1 MKYLKADRILPED
14 LLTEVQKYI
23 HGEMIYIP
31 NPKGI
36 RKKWG
41 ENSGSRILLNRR
53 NAEIRQKFRGGL
65 SIDQL
70 AEEFCLSYESI
81 KKIIYS
87 NT

>member
-1 MKYLKADRILPED
+1 MKYLKADLILPED
-14 LLTEVQKYI
+14 LLKEVQKYI

-41 ENSGSRILLNRR
+41 EKSGNRILLNHR

-70 AEEFCLSYESI
+70 AEEFCLSHDRI

-87 NT
+87 ST

>member
-1 MKYLKADRILPED
+1 MKYLKADHILPAD
-14 LLTEVQKYI
+14 LLTEVQQYI

-41 ENSGSRILLNRR
+41 EKSGNRILLNHR
-53 NAEIRQKFRGGL
+53 NAEIRRKFRSGL

-70 AEEFCLSYESI
+70 TEEFCLSYDRI

-87 NT
+87 NI

>member
-1 MKYLKADRILPED
+1 MKYLKADRILPGD

-41 ENSGSRILLNRR
+41 ENSGNRILQNRR
-53 NAEIRQKFRGGL
+53 NAEIRRKFRDGL
-65 SIDQL
+65 SVEQL
-70 AEEFCLSYESI
+70 AAEFCLSYDRI

>member
-1 MKYLKADRILPED
+1 MKYLKADQILPEN

-23 HGEMIYIP
+23 HGEMIYVP

-41 ENSGSRILLNRR
+41 ENSGNRILLNRR
-53 NAEIRQKFRGGL
+53 NAEIRRKFQDGL
-65 SIDQL
+65 TIDQL
-70 AEEFCLSYESI
+70 AEEFCLSYDRV

-87 NT
+87 HT

>member
-1 MKYLKADRILPED
+1 MKYLKADLILPAD
-14 LLTEVQKYI
+14 ILTEVQQYI

-41 ENSGSRILLNRR
+41 EKSGNRILLNRR
-53 NAEIRQKFRGGL
+53 NAEIRRKFRGGS

-70 AEEFCLSYESI
+70 SEEFCLSYESI

-87 NT
+87 HT